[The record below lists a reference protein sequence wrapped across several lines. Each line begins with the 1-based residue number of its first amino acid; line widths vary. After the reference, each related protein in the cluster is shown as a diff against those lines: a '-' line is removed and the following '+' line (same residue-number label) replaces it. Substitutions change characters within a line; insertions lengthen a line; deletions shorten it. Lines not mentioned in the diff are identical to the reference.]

1 MGWGSNLT
9 KELGRMKNGEN
20 LQPVKKK
27 TRFVTEKGIR
37 EAGRE
42 SFGGE
47 VAKAVAND
55 LDDDDDDDLD
65 IVKE

>member
-47 VAKAVAND
+47 VAKAAAHD
-55 LDDDDDDDLD
+55 LDDDDDDLD
-65 IVKE
+65 IVRE

>member
-1 MGWGSNLT
+1 
-9 KELGRMKNGEN
+9 MKNGEN

-55 LDDDDDDDLD
+55 LDDDSDDDLD
-65 IVKE
+65 IVRE